1 MVLDMESD
9 DSRASSP
16 SNSSESRSN
25 SPANNKDAA
34 SHEAAADARPPIA
47 AARSARSVSTSSSSS
62 NSSSSSSRSAISK
75 NMKKS
80 SSSSS
85 GSGSGSSSSSGSS
98 SEDEPDQ
105 EPPPQPPQQQSQ
117 EKLDHQDQPE
127 PEAAVSEDQPV
138 PSPSAKSQ
146 PSSFLSSVRSRSNSP
161 ADQQLYN
168 QAAVDLNISHE
179 DLSDVSD
186 IEAETEKRASSKNSS
201 PRPVDEEED
210 GAISRDSL
218 PGPGEKEAKLN
229 GKAAVSGGHEKGT
242 SATARESKVSEVLS
256 KQNHGSNMALFP
268 IRFSLKMPRRTV
280 EQEAAWKRTW

>member
-34 SHEAAADARPPIA
+34 SHEAAADARPTIA

-105 EPPPQPPQQQSQ
+105 EPPQPQQQQQHQPQQQQ
-117 EKLDHQDQPE
+117 EKLQQQEQPE

-201 PRPVDEEED
+201 PQPVDEDED
-210 GAISRDSL
+210 GAISNDSL

-229 GKAAVSGGHEKGT
+229 GKAAVSGGHEKV
-242 SATARESKVSEVLS
+242 STAAAKESKVSKVLS
-256 KQNHGSNMALFP
+256 DKRQHGSN
-268 IRFSLKMPRRTV
+268 
-280 EQEAAWKRTW
+280 